1 MFRQTVAGNV
11 LVGTYAVL
19 SNQGGLIAP
28 RTAASELDELSS
40 LLQIPLIVR
49 FEQFCMIAAYC
60 TMYILSTVYTGTL
73 YSTSTYKFIFRNRFL
88 ET

>member
-1 MFRQTVAGNV
+1 MFKQTVAGNV

-49 FEQFCMIAAYC
+49 FAQFCMIAAYC
-60 TMYILSTVYTGTL
+60 TRTMYLTTL
-73 YSTSTYKFIFRNRFL
+73 VHCSVRVHKFISSNRFL